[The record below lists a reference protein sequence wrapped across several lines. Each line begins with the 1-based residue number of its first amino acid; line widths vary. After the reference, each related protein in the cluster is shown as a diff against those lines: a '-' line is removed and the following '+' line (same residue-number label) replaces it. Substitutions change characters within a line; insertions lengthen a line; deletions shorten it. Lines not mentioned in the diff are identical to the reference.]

1 MTRFVADTPAAV
13 LRAHVQRFNAAVG
26 SGDFSEMLAGF
37 AADAEMSFEGIP
49 VGPYAG
55 RDAIAEAYARRP
67 PDDEVVL
74 LGTPRED
81 GDVVDSDYAW
91 ANDGERAG
99 RMIVTTKDGLIT
111 RLVVTFE

>member
-1 MTRFVADTPAAV
+1 MCSVSTLRSGPGTSPRCSPASLRTPRCHSKAS
-13 LRAHVQRFNAAVG
+13 R
-26 SGDFSEMLAGF
+26 S
-37 AADAEMSFEGIP
+37 